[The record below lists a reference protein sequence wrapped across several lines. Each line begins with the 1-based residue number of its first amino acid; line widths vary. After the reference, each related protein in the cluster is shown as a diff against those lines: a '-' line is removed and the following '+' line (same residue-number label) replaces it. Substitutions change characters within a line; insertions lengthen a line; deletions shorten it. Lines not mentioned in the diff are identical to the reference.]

1 MDPCGARLPSDIAVD
16 VTQEIENS
24 ISNTTNLQ
32 VRVLYVDTDKMG
44 VVHHAAYLRWFEA
57 GRAKYMRLRGAKYAA
72 VEEHGIQ
79 LPVVEAHLTYHKPAR
94 YDDVLNIRV
103 WVGDLGR
110 LQVKF
115 DYEISMGDDIL
126 VAGYTR
132 HASVNLGGRLTRLPA
147 EVREALAAQESE
159 TEEAMV

>member
-1 MDPCGARLPSDIAVD
+1 M
-16 VTQEIENS
+16 ENNT
-24 ISNTTNLQ
+24 SNTTSLQ

-57 GRAKYMRLRGAKYAA
+57 SRAKYMRLRGANYAA
-72 VEEHGIQ
+72 VEEIGIQ

-94 YDDVLNIRV
+94 YDDVLTIRA

-115 DYEISMGDDIL
+115 DYKISMGEDIL

-132 HASVNLGGRLTRLPA
+132 HASINLDGRLTRLPSK
-147 EVREALAAQESE
+147 VSEALAAPEKE
-159 TEEAMV
+159 TGEAMV

>member
-1 MDPCGARLPSDIAVD
+1 M
-16 VTQEIENS
+16 TQETENNT
-24 ISNTTNLQ
+24 SNATNLQ

-94 YDDVLNIRV
+94 YDDVLNIEV

-115 DYEISMGDDIL
+115 DYKISMGEDIL

-132 HASVNLGGRLTRLPA
+132 HASINLDGRLTRLPTD
-147 EVREALAAQESE
+147 VREALAAQERE
-159 TEEAMV
+159 TGESMV